1 MENIKKSI
9 GDRLKEIR
17 YIFLEGEKVSR
28 KQFAYAI
35 GENKDNVANYE
46 IGRANIPN
54 RVLTTLYERGFNPTY
69 ILTGEGSLFADNESG
84 RTLRDIISS
93 KKIKNSTVSN
103 VREYDFSKLS
113 LKDLERK
120 VAQYQVAAGDIM
132 KIIEKK
138 KALESQQ

>member
-1 MENIKKSI
+1 MENIKKTV
-9 GDRLKEIR
+9 GERLKEVR

-28 KQFAYAI
+28 NQFAYAI

-84 RTLRDIISS
+84 RALRDVISA
-93 KKIKNSTVSN
+93 KKNKSSN
-103 VREYDFSKLS
+103 VGSVREFDYSKLS
-113 LKDLERK
+113 LKELERK
-120 VAQYQVAAGDIM
+120 VVQYQVAAGDIM

-138 KALESQQ
+138 KAMESV